1 MSAAPVVFDHVSK
14 KYRMGQWHTSFRDL
28 IPALAKRMVSRRPPP
43 EALHTQEFW
52 AVDDVSFEVAQG
64 EAFGIIGR
72 NGAGKSTTLKLLTRI
87 LRPTK
92 GHCHVRG
99 RVGALI
105 EVAAG
110 FHPDLTGRENIYLQ
124 GAVMGMKRAEIAR
137 HLDEIV
143 EFAGVADFIDT
154 QVKRYSSG
162 MNARLGFAIAAHLNP
177 DVLIIDEV
185 LSVGDLAFQDKCVRR
200 MQEFKRQGVTIVFV
214 SHNLPAVAD
223 LCDRALFLD
232 RRAVFIGP
240 SQDTLRAYVESTAQ
254 VTAAEA
260 TELTLA
266 SAELTGVSPGEAV
279 RPGQQLAI
287 RLRVTVNEPLRDVT
301 VGFILYRSS
310 DNLVVYDS
318 HFAAADVGLITDGER
333 GDTCVDFQFTANL
346 TRGQYHIEFFAM
358 HNPTQYW
365 LSRLSPAVMFTVQE
379 TVTSR
384 GVADIEMRAGVPT
397 LATR

>member
-1 MSAAPVVFDHVSK
+1 MSSAPVVFDHVCK
-14 KYRMGQWHTSFRDL
+14 KYRRGQWHTSFRDL

-43 EALHTQEFW
+43 ESLDTQEFW
-52 AVDDVSFEVAQG
+52 AEDDVSFEVAQG

-87 LRPTK
+87 LRPTT

-124 GAVMGMKRAEIAR
+124 GAVMGMKRTEIAR
-137 HLDEIV
+137 HLDEII
-143 EFAGVADFIDT
+143 EFAGVADFVDT

-185 LSVGDLAFQDKCVRR
+185 LSVGDLVFQDKCVRR
-200 MQEFKRQGVTIVFV
+200 MQEFKREGVTIVFV

-232 RRAVFIGP
+232 RRARFIGP
-240 SQDTLRAYVESTAQ
+240 SQETLRAYVESTAD
-254 VTAAEA
+254 TAEA
-260 TELTLA
+260 APTELTLIGA
-266 SAELTGVSPGEAV
+266 LLVGMDPSDAAH
-279 RPGQQLAI
+279 PGQQI
-287 RLRVTVNEPLRDVT
+287 SVRLRVGVNEPISDIT
-301 VGFILYRSS
+301 IGFILHRSS
-310 DNLVVYDS
+310 DNLVVYDT
-318 HFAAADVGLITDGER
+318 HFAAQDIGLVTDGER
-333 GDTCVDFQFTANL
+333 GEKQVDFHFTANL

-365 LSRLSPAVMFTVQE
+365 LSRLTPAVIFTVQE

-384 GVADIEMRAGVPT
+384 GVADIQMRANVAT